1 MTTQNPSYT
10 KYHPKRYR
18 KRIPIFWWVH
28 KWSHAKFILREL
40 TSLSVAFYALV
51 LLFQIRALSQG
62 QEAYAHFLDL
72 LNTPVSV
79 VLHGVA
85 FVFVL
90 FHSITWFNLAP
101 KALVLR
107 VGNRRIPDALIKAL
121 NFIGWIFFSCV
132 IAWIMLTT

>member
-1 MTTQNPSYT
+1 M
-10 KYHPKRYR
+10 
-18 KRIPIFWWVH
+18 
-28 KWSHAKFILREL
+28 
-40 TSLSVAFYALV
+40 SVAFYALV

-107 VGNRRIPDALIKAL
+107 VGNRRVPDAVIKGL